1 VIFKTA
7 ALAWKRLHDVAP
19 RYLAGLCVPAASTD
33 NRHQSP
39 DRGDLPTFTS
49 AKLVFDL
56 ATWERYKAELT

>member
-1 VIFKTA
+1 VSDPEDGGA
-7 ALAWKRLHDVAP
+7 GVEASAR

-56 ATWERYKAELT
+56 ATRERYKAELT